1 MVAVALVVCA
11 FAVGMSGLL
20 NYFKYRS
27 TTNRLVAER
36 LVVTGKAVENSIQ
49 SALELGLQFSEMV
62 TLPGTL
68 ERERATDDLIDG
80 IDVFDLDGRMLYST
94 DRLRANK
101 PIPEAWLV
109 AARRSGDGYWWVEAD
124 RDSAA
129 GIPLK
134 NNFDLTIGYLAL
146 RYSQDRVQSGLQ
158 EVGQQLALVTGII
171 FAVAAGLS
179 ALALIAVIRGLGNDV
194 IAVEQALRA
203 GEASAAFVG
212 GGGVMPGLIARLTIS
227 ESCGAFGLSV
237 MTEILTELPVA
248 SHFFQSICTSCSSF
262 ESAGIDTRTS
272 GSAPVTLNGT
282 LSAAVS
288 LIVAGGASGDV
299 GPSIMSIDILM

>member
-1 MVAVALVVCA
+1 MDSTGSRMVAVALVVCA

-68 ERERATDDLIDG
+68 DRERATDDLIEG
-80 IDVFDLDGRMLYST
+80 IDIFDLDGKMLYST
-94 DRLRANK
+94 DRLRESK
-101 PIPEAWLV
+101 PTPQAWLA
-109 AARRSGDGYWWVEAD
+109 AARRSGDGYWWVESE
-124 RDSAA
+124 RDAAA

-134 NNFDLTIGYLAL
+134 NNFGLTIGYLAL
-146 RYSQDRVQSGLQ
+146 RYSQDRLSSGLN
-158 EVGQQLALVTGII
+158 EVGRQLALVTGII

-194 IAVEQALRA
+194 VAVEQALRA
-203 GEASAAFVG
+203 GEASAAYSRALRGPFGDALRRFVET
-212 GGGVMPGLIARLTIS
+212 AREADARITDLRARVHR
-227 ESCGAFGLSV
+227 GRDA
-237 MTEILTELPVA
+237 
-248 SHFFQSICTSCSSF
+248 
-262 ESAGIDTRTS
+262 
-272 GSAPVTLNGT
+272 
-282 LSAAVS
+282 
-288 LIVAGGASGDV
+288 
-299 GPSIMSIDILM
+299 